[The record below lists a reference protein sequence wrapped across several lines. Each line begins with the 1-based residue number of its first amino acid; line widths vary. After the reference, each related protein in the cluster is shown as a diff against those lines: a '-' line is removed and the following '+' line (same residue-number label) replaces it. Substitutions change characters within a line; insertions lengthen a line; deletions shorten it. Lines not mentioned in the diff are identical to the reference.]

1 MQAIIA
7 YDGLFE
13 RYDETKSSDVF
24 TYPYNDPYKAKTPY
38 KGPNGRIYSR
48 ICITASLSWSS

>member
-24 TYPYNDPYKAKTPY
+24 EYPYNDPYKAKP
-38 KGPNGRIYSR
+38 RIKVQMAVYSR

>member
-24 TYPYNDPYKAKTPY
+24 EYPYNDPYKAKT
-38 KGPNGRIYSR
+38 RIKVQMAVYSR
-48 ICITASLSWSS
+48 ICITASFSWSS

>member
-13 RYDETKSSDVF
+13 RYDAKSSNVF
-24 TYPYNDPYKAKTPY
+24 EYPYNDPYKAKTV
-38 KGPNGRIYSR
+38 KGPNGRI
-48 ICITASLSWSS
+48 